1 MSSLRDRL
9 DRALKREPK
18 TPDPPGVTIPASL
31 VRSSKLA
38 SWMAF
43 AALVYFLWLYTLDI
57 ARDRSAALELTQAGM
72 WSGEIKFWFPYIV
85 GFGLVAVGIPYV
97 AKIAIPVFM
106 SLSWK
111 REAWP
116 KAWAL
121 LIAVAVS
128 LVVIAGTFS
137 VQAKSLVERGR
148 DSAVDV
154 AEIEQQRAATE
165 AQIAAITS
173 DLDKAMSN
181 PNRVLAQ
188 AASVGALGGAA
199 EWKRS
204 YVDVAR
210 TQGAA
215 NADILERATGA
226 ARAAE
231 AAVQRRDALRAE
243 LASMTTV
250 TAVQETVASAQTGWL
265 SATMGWLEGSRA
277 ILLALVMDIVC
288 LIMPWIALRLEQ
300 ARALQ
305 LARAAGAVQAPT
317 VEPMGREFQIED
329 HSDEAPIVP
338 DLDGARADVMDAMFE
353 DLKAKR
359 SEASRKGWA
368 KRKGQLDETGVQS
381 PSDARAT
388 PPAEAVAAEAVAA
401 EAPEPPPSAPPIEQE
416 DAMRMVDEGRAELV
430 EDDQG
435 RQFIRMLEKEE
446 VYGPPAPARQTA
458 LPNGEGAMVH

>member
-1 MSSLRDRL
+1 MSVRERMERL
-9 DRALKREPK
+9 LKREPK
-18 TPDPPGVTIPASL
+18 TPDPPSVTIPESL

-38 SWMAF
+38 STLAF
-43 AALVYFLWLYTLDI
+43 LTLVYFLWLYTLDI

-72 WSGEIKFWFPYIV
+72 WSGEIKFWFPYII
-85 GFGLVAVGIPYV
+85 GFGLVAVGIPYC

-148 DSAVDV
+148 DSAVEV

-165 AQIAAITS
+165 AQIAAITA
-173 DLDKAMSN
+173 DLDKAMAN

-199 EWKRS
+199 EWRRS

-231 AAVQRRDALRAE
+231 AAVAKRDALRAE
-243 LASMTTV
+243 LAGMVTV
-250 TAVQETVASAQTGWL
+250 TAVQETVASAQAGWL

-305 LARAAGAVQAPT
+305 LARAAGATEAPT
-317 VEPMGREFQIED
+317 VEPIGKEFQIED
-329 HSDEAPIVP
+329 HSGEEPIEAEPRP
-338 DLDGARADVMDAMFE
+338 RAEFFDAVFE
-353 DLKAKR
+353 DLKSKR
-359 SEASRKGWA
+359 SEASKKGWA
-368 KRKGQLDETGVQS
+368 KRKAQLDETGVQS
-381 PSDARAT
+381 PSDTRAS
-388 PPAEAVAAEAVAA
+388 PPVVA
-401 EAPEPPPSAPPIEQE
+401 EPPPPPPPIAAEEAPPVSAPPIEQE
-416 DAMRMVDEGRAELV
+416 DAMRMVEEGRAELV
-430 EDDQG
+430 EDEQG
-435 RQFIRMLEKEE
+435 RQFIRMLEEE
-446 VYGPPAPARQTA
+446 MYGPPAPAKRQTQLA
-458 LPNGEGAMVH
+458 DGEGVMVH